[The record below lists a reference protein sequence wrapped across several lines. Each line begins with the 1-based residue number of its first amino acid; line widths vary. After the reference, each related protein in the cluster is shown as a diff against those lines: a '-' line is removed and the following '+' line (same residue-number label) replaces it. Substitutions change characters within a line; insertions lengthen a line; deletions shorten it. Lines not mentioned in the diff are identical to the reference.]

1 MMVTMIQLYLDFL
14 KYMISLFLDLLV
26 TLASYL
32 KPQLETDLPK
42 DLFEQITGNID
53 KLHERY
59 ESFQKK
65 ILEVMKGLE
74 QAVRAQE
81 ESAKTQKL
89 IVEQLIVKKD
99 ERTD

>member
-1 MMVTMIQLYLDFL
+1 MIKLYLDFL
-14 KYMISLFLDLLV
+14 KYMMSLFRDLLD
-26 TLASYL
+26 TLASHL

-42 DLFEQITGNID
+42 DLFEKNTGNMD

-59 ESFQKK
+59 VSFQKN
-65 ILEVMKGLE
+65 IMEVMKRLE
-74 QAVRAQE
+74 QAMRAQE
-81 ESAKTQKL
+81 ESAKTQEL

>member
-1 MMVTMIQLYLDFL
+1 MIVTMIKLYLDFL

-32 KPQLETDLPK
+32 KPQLEPK

-53 KLHERY
+53 KLRERY
-59 ESFQKK
+59 ESFQNM

-81 ESAKTQKL
+81 ESAKTQKM
-89 IVEQLIVKKD
+89 IVEQLFVKKD
-99 ERTD
+99 ERKD

>member
-1 MMVTMIQLYLDFL
+1 MPKSYSELL
-14 KYMISLFLDLLV
+14 KYMKSLFLDLLV
-26 TLASYL
+26 TVASYL

-42 DLFEQITGNID
+42 DLFDQITGNMD
-53 KLHERY
+53 RLHERY

>member
-1 MMVTMIQLYLDFL
+1 MIKLYLDFL

-32 KPQLETDLPK
+32 EPQLETDLPK
-42 DLFEQITGNID
+42 NLFERISGNID
-53 KLHERY
+53 KLHEKY
-59 ESFQKK
+59 ESFQKR
-65 ILEVMKGLE
+65 ISEVMKGLE

-99 ERTD
+99 ERKD

>member
-1 MMVTMIQLYLDFL
+1 M
-14 KYMISLFLDLLV
+14 
-26 TLASYL
+26 
-32 KPQLETDLPK
+32 
-42 DLFEQITGNID
+42 DLFFFEDLSKETGTKQPYGLLAVD

-59 ESFQKK
+59 ESFQK

-74 QAVRAQE
+74 QAMRAQE

-99 ERTD
+99 ERKD

>member
-1 MMVTMIQLYLDFL
+1 MIVTMIKLYLDLL

-42 DLFEQITGNID
+42 DLFEQITGNMD

-59 ESFQKK
+59 ESFQKR

-99 ERTD
+99 ERKD